1 MGLAEAKKGDP
12 IEIATAF
19 IERINAA
26 DVAGLYELMTE
37 DHVFQDALGERFIGR
52 EKMRH
57 GWTQYFAMVGNYK
70 VYVQDYFM
78 KEESVAMFG
87 TASGSYTGQ
96 ANTSG
101 ARAAAMAA
109 AMPATSPAERPA
121 TGSTHQSGEGFWEVP
136 AAWHVVVRGGL
147 VAEWRVY
154 ADNQP
159 LRKLMG
165 ERMP

>member
-1 MGLAEAKKGDP
+1 MGLAVPKKGDP
-12 IEIATAF
+12 IEIATSF

-70 VYVQDYFM
+70 IYVEDYFM

-87 TASGSYTGQ
+87 SASGTYP
-96 ANTSG
+96 ANAG
-101 ARAAAMAA
+101 AGAALNNVTPAA
-109 AMPATSPAERPA
+109 
-121 TGSTHQSGEGFWEVP
+121 GSTHQSAEGFWEVP
-136 AAWHVVVRGGL
+136 AAWHVILRGGL
-147 VAEWRVY
+147 VAEWRVF

-165 ERMP
+165 QRVP